1 MEELQLH
8 KQTAKDSQIIA
19 MDSKKA
25 LSVAHTEVE
34 RMANEMVTNFTLF

>member
-1 MEELQLH
+1 MAELQLY

-25 LSVAHTEVE
+25 LSMAHTEVE
-34 RMANEMVTNFTLF
+34 RIANKMVTNFTLF